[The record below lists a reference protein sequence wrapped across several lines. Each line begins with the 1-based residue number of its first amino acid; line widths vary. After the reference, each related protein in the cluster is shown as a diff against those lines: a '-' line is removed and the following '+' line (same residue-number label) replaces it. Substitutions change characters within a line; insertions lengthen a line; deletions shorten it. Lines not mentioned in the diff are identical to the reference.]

1 MKDKINAALENSKA
15 ASVLETAKIL
25 AVTGE
30 KENSCSCKGC
40 KDMCKRA
47 PCLGT
52 PFDILKLIQAGHKKK
67 IMPTLWAG
75 LILHGIKPVPMI
87 QAEKTD
93 SGCAFLNDQNL
104 CSLHDAGLKPTEG
117 KFASHSPNQNGK
129 SLTLEIAKTWIDP
142 KNFDLIDTIIE
153 ALET

>member
-1 MKDKINAALENSKA
+1 
-15 ASVLETAKIL
+15 
-25 AVTGE
+25 
-30 KENSCSCKGC
+30 
-40 KDMCKRA
+40 
-47 PCLGT
+47 
-52 PFDILKLIQAGHKKK
+52 
-67 IMPTLWAG
+67 
-75 LILHGIKPVPMI
+75 MI

-93 SGCAFLNDQNL
+93 PGCAFLNDQNL